1 MNSKNFISC
10 SEGLHRKFQT
20 ALQQQTLLIRTCFY
34 VLLHLSEDPAV
45 EDKMRKKGIISLLT
59 RALQRKHLHSSMNG
73 KIFNSFKTIRNVQ
86 LLTKFVIT
94 LELNYL
100 VLTFLQK
107 LSIFGENK
115 DEMAQSGVV
124 EKAAVLVESP
134 HRLVQDSA
142 ARVLY
147 NLSFDPVL
155 R

>member
-86 LLTKFVIT
+86 
-94 LELNYL
+94 
-100 VLTFLQK
+100 
-107 LSIFGENK
+107 
-115 DEMAQSGVV
+115 
-124 EKAAVLVESP
+124 
-134 HRLVQDSA
+134 
-142 ARVLY
+142 
-147 NLSFDPVL
+147 
-155 R
+155 